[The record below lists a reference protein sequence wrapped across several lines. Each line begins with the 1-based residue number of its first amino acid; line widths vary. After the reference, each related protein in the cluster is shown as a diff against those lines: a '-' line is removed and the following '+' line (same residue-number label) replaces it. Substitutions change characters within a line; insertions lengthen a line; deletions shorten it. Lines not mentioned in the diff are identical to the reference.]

1 VRFDGSMNVKKRQA
15 VLDAFSRPLV
25 SGYDSDATEPE
36 SDDER
41 YQEYWAKRKGK
52 GKAQAGNIVRRSDN
66 MNGENPVVMLISLK
80 VWYKTPVDART
91 IPKLYL
97 QSGSLGLNCTVAN
110 NVFLMD
116 P

>member
-1 VRFDGSMNVKKRQA
+1 VRFDGSMSVKKRQA
-15 VLDAFSRPLV
+15 VLDAFSQPLV

-52 GKAQAGNIVRRSDN
+52 GKGKAGNIVRRSGN

-80 VWYKTPVDART
+80 VRYKTPVEH